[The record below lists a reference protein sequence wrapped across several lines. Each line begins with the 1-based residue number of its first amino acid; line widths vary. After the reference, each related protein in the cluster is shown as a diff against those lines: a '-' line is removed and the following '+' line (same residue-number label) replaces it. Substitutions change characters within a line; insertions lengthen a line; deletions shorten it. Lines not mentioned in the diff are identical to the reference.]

1 MPKTY
6 NNLWSNL
13 VSFENLYA
21 AYHVARSGHREH
33 MEVHK
38 FEKNLE
44 ENLINIQNHL
54 IWHSWTPDPF
64 LEFVVHE
71 PKERR
76 IQAPTF
82 RDRVVHHAYYQIV
95 GPLFEKK
102 FISHTY
108 ACIPGRGPLK
118 AAEKAHEYIRS
129 FPKGKRVYVI
139 YGDMKGYFPSID
151 HAYLKEQTRRTIK
164 DPDVLWLGDT
174 LIDANGLE
182 TGLGIGALPSQ
193 LYAGVNLDPFDHYMK
208 DDLGVK
214 RYIRY
219 MDDWVVISDD
229 KQYLERILVLAKDFL
244 TGNPRLVINPKTRI
258 IPITHGLDYCGYRI
272 FRDYLLPRK
281 RNLKRAK
288 KRIYSLN
295 ERYQAGTIPYSKLK
309 SSIMSLLGYASHCR
323 AYKSVDSILGGLVI
337 RHPEVSYED
346 TLDLLWWQ
354 TTTGSSHPSY
364 DSGAQALL

>member
-118 AAEKAHEYIRS
+118 AAEKAHEYIKS

-174 LIDANGLE
+174 LIDANGQR

-244 TGNPRLVINPKTRI
+244 TGNPKLVINPKTRI

-281 RNLKRAK
+281 RNLMLSSFPNQLLEEYVANKGWTMQKIEMRMSVNAK
-288 KRIYSLN
+288 SENRKATKTEVLVGNYGLCANQPDLFLQLDNDIYPTDKH
-295 ERYQAGTIPYSKLK
+295 E
-309 SSIMSLLGYASHCR
+309 
-323 AYKSVDSILGGLVI
+323 
-337 RHPEVSYED
+337 
-346 TLDLLWWQ
+346 
-354 TTTGSSHPSY
+354 
-364 DSGAQALL
+364 